1 VHTHA
6 LPLPT
11 IIRPV
16 RQLADYC
23 QQHESWLIET
33 IEALV
38 RLESPTDDKAA
49 VDRCG
54 AELAARLRELG
65 GRVKS
70 LQASTAGDH
79 LRAEFGQGD
88 RQVLLLGHF
97 DTVWPV
103 GQLARMPLTRDGN
116 RLSGPGVL
124 DMKAGVALGML
135 ATRAVFAV
143 APPHDIRIVML
154 WTSDEETGSR
164 TSRALLETE
173 ARRSEAVLVLE
184 PSLPGGLLKTRR
196 KGCGQYEIV
205 VQGEAAHAGV
215 NPGKGVSAIRELA
228 RQILFVESLQDLT
241 RGVSVN
247 VGVVSGGSRPNVV
260 AEQAHA
266 IVDVR
271 APSKDDADKMDRAFR
286 TLTPQ
291 IAGARITVS
300 GGFERPPM
308 ERTEGVARLYALAQQ
323 IGDELGQTVGEG
335 ATGGGSDGNFCAA
348 LGVPTLDGLGALGDG
363 AHALS
368 EHVLLPSL
376 TARAA
381 LVAGL
386 LSRLTLSS
394 H

>member
-1 VHTHA
+1 
-6 LPLPT
+6 
-11 IIRPV
+11 V

-23 QQHESWLIET
+23 QHQQSWLLET
-33 IEALV
+33 IETLV

-54 AELAARLRELG
+54 AELARRLSDLG
-65 GRVKS
+65 GQVKS
-70 LQASTAGDH
+70 LQASTAGNH
-79 LRAEFGQGD
+79 LRAEFGRGD
-88 RQVLLLGHF
+88 HQVLLLGHF

-103 GQLARMPLTRDGN
+103 GQLAEMPLIRNGD

-124 DMKAGVALGML
+124 DMKAGIALGML
-135 ATRAVFAV
+135 ATRALIAV
-143 APPHDIRIVML
+143 APPDHTRVVML
-154 WTSDEETGSR
+154 WTADEETGSR

-173 ARRSEAVLVLE
+173 ARSSEAVLVLE
-184 PSLPGGLLKTRR
+184 PSLPGGVLKTSR

-205 VQGEAAHAGV
+205 LHGEAAHAGV
-215 NPGKGVSAIRELA
+215 DPGKGVSAIRELA
-228 RQILFVESLQDLT
+228 RQILSVEALQDLT
-241 RGVSVN
+241 RGISVN
-247 VGVVSGGSRPNVV
+247 VGIISGGTRPNVV
-260 AEQAHA
+260 PSEARA

-271 APSKDDADKMDRAFR
+271 APSQDDAARVDSALRA
-286 TLTPQ
+286 LAPH
-291 IAGARITVS
+291 IAGARVAVS

-308 ERTEGVARLYALAQQ
+308 ERTEGVARLYALAQDV
-323 IGDELGQTVGEG
+323 GRALGQPIQEG

-348 LGVPTLDGLGALGDG
+348 LGVPTLDGLGAQGDG

-368 EHVLLPSL
+368 EHVVISAL

-381 LVAGL
+381 LLAGL